1 MDRKILWLNIL
12 SLLSVLTIA
21 LFYTGDYLPRKV
33 NFRDYHLMNLS
44 VELSFHYKQPTNVSV
59 STEIRDIGS
68 LLEASN
74 QTADTQCARQDNFV
88 FAKVHKCG
96 SSTIQA
102 IFFHY
107 AYNHKLIV
115 ALPRRVRRAWIGK
128 PHIITEKSYRPPP
141 GGKQWNIFNHH
152 NVYDKEMFLK
162 LMPADTKFVT
172 ILREPSSRI
181 SSAFNYFHM
190 HKFFNGMSETAVRT
204 KTPPVK
210 VFMSN
215 PWYWEKHF
223 HPPRK
228 TGAGSIDDYGCI
240 RNCIAHD
247 LGLEEK
253 HSIDKDTVKRYIEKL
268 NGDFTTVMV
277 LEKLDE
283 SLVLLKRRM
292 CWSLRDIIYRK
303 GTKLKSRSY
312 KFKEESLKLKGSEMQ
327 NNFTQEMLHNFEN
340 FSAADFAIYKH
351 FYAKLLKEI
360 AQEGQDF
367 VKEVSQFKHILVEV
381 GHYCRTPHKPPVL
394 WIEQS
399 KWNARF
405 SINVQFCSLLRRERP
420 GWAGL
425 LNKRYNDHATNG
437 KHKHKHD

>member
-1 MDRKILWLNIL
+1 MDRKILALNVL

-21 LFYTGDYLPRKV
+21 LFYTGDYLPQTIRV
-33 NFRDYHLMNLS
+33 RSYHLMNLT
-44 VELSFHYKQPTNVSV
+44 VDLSLHYKQSDFTASA
-59 STEIRDIGS
+59 EDKGS
-68 LLEASN
+68 LLETSN
-74 QTADTQCARQDNFV
+74 KTAMVQCTRQNNFV

-115 ALPRRVRRAWIGK
+115 ALPRRTRRAWIGK
-128 PHIITEKSYRPPP
+128 PHSITNKSYRATP

-162 LMPADTKFVT
+162 LMPPDTRFVT

-181 SSAFNYFHM
+181 GSAFNYFHM
-190 HKFFNGMSETAVRT
+190 HKFFTGMLDHAIKTR
-204 KTPPVK
+204 TPPVK
-210 VFMSN
+210 IFMSD
-215 PWYWEKHF
+215 PWYWEKRF
-223 HPPRK
+223 HPPLK

-240 RNCIAHD
+240 RNCIALD

-253 HSIDKDTVKRYIEKL
+253 RRTDPDAVERYIEKL
-268 NGDFTTVMV
+268 DEDFTTVMV

-292 CWSLRDIIYRK
+292 CWSLKDIIYRK
-303 GTKLKSRSY
+303 GTRLKRRSY
-312 KFKEESLKLKGSEMQ
+312 KFIGESVQLKGPDMK
-327 NNFTQEMLHNFEN
+327 NNFTQKMLDNLKN
-340 FSAADFAIYKH
+340 FSAADFAIYNH
-351 FYAKLLKEI
+351 FRAKLSKEI
-360 AQEGQDF
+360 TKEGHDF
-367 VKEVSQFKHILVEV
+367 VEEVAQFKHILDEV

-394 WIEQS
+394 WLEKS
-399 KWNARF
+399 KWNAKF
-405 SINVQFCSLLRRERP
+405 SVNVYFCSLLRKERP

-425 LNKRYNDHATNG
+425 LRRQYNDHVSNG
-437 KHKHKHD
+437 KNHKG